1 MKQFKQV
8 RIKPRNVVTAALYG
22 NHKFVERVDSN
33 LNKNRLREDYA
44 QQEIDDYFED
54 DSDD

>member
-44 QQEIDDYFED
+44 QQQIDDYFED
-54 DSDD
+54 EDD